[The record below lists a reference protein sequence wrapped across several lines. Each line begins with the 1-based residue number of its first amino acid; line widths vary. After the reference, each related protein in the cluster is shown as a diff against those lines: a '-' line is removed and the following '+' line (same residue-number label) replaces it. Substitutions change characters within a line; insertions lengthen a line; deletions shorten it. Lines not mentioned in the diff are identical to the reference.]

1 MTAKGSGRAAARRWA
16 VYGLFVASASLLPR
30 RASAEIELAN
40 INGWQVISDGRAG
53 GFVSW
58 AHGDGYPQPTYATD
72 TNGNYVPLSSPIG
85 GGWKAVTNQGVL
97 IDPTLTG
104 GTVIPN
110 QGTIDLWRVRSGMIA
125 NVFGFGVRSP
135 ITPGTRFISY
145 VQFWAYIENNGRQK
159 NLQNVP
165 DARQGYAGL
174 EGPWGTLLAGR
185 MRGLFSRGN
194 TDIDVLYAHRWGLG
208 FPGNLDNNGPTQG
221 QLGFGVLGSSFS
233 SGITYATPVA
243 AGLQLTVGLFDPV
256 QLQGF
261 GGWTRT
267 EFLRPE
273 AEAMGNWRL
282 GGLGRLVIFING
294 TYQKVFK
301 DSYCTSVPNAPGAVY
316 DMDTM
321 KWLPCD
327 ETIAGGAAGLRL
339 ELGPFHLGLSGYY
352 GQGLGLNYAL
362 EVSDAAQDRE
372 GNLRTESGEYVQL
385 QVVIRKFDL
394 FAGGGIAKM
403 YLTDYDNKHRDTDP
417 RDTTG
422 ASLAY
427 KYNFLKDQIGFNA
440 GIVYNVTPSLN
451 FDLDFFRAQA
461 DWFGANNFPGQKQVV
476 WVSNGGMMANW

>member
-1 MTAKGSGRAAARRWA
+1 VTAKGSGRAAARRWA

-194 TDIDVLYAHRWGLG
+194 TDIDVLYAHPETSTTTGPRRDSWGSACSAPASRRASPMPRRWPPASSSPWACSIPSNSRDLAVGRAPSSSDRRRRRWAIG
-208 FPGNLDNNGPTQG
+208 
-221 QLGFGVLGSSFS
+221 GS
-233 SGITYATPVA
+233 
-243 AGLQLTVGLFDPV
+243 
-256 QLQGF
+256 
-261 GGWTRT
+261 GGW
-267 EFLRPE
+267 
-273 AEAMGNWRL
+273 
-282 GGLGRLVIFING
+282 
-294 TYQKVFK
+294 
-301 DSYCTSVPNAPGAVY
+301 
-316 DMDTM
+316 
-321 KWLPCD
+321 
-327 ETIAGGAAGLRL
+327 AG
-339 ELGPFHLGLSGYY
+339 
-352 GQGLGLNYAL
+352 
-362 EVSDAAQDRE
+362 
-372 GNLRTESGEYVQL
+372 
-385 QVVIRKFDL
+385 
-394 FAGGGIAKM
+394 
-403 YLTDYDNKHRDTDP
+403 
-417 RDTTG
+417 
-422 ASLAY
+422 
-427 KYNFLKDQIGFNA
+427 
-440 GIVYNVTPSLN
+440 
-451 FDLDFFRAQA
+451 
-461 DWFGANNFPGQKQVV
+461 W
-476 WVSNGGMMANW
+476 